1 MLEYTGP
8 GAGTRLLM
16 LVPHDDA
23 KHEYADGPA
32 QRLPDSKLGTF
43 TQTLYNEA
51 KKRGW
56 VVVSIKDDWKRLFP
70 FDQ

>member
-1 MLEYTGP
+1 
-8 GAGTRLLM
+8 M
-16 LVPHDDA
+16 LVLHDDA
-23 KHEYADGPA
+23 KHEYAYGPA
-32 QRLPDSKLGTF
+32 QRLLDSKLGTF

-56 VVVSIKDDWKRLFP
+56 VVVRIKDDWKRLFP

>member
-1 MLEYTGP
+1 
-8 GAGTRLLM
+8 M
-16 LVPHDDA
+16 LVPYDDA
-23 KHEYADGPA
+23 KHEYAYGPA
-32 QRLPDSKLGTF
+32 PRLLDSKLGTF
-43 TQTLYNEA
+43 TQALYNEA